1 MRYGLLIYLLLLIPS
16 ISWSQERSFEQAQEF
31 YSYNEFDS
39 ALFFADEARVFAEQN
54 NDRLLLAKS
63 LHLMGASFESKQQ
76 FANSLD
82 YYLRSS
88 QEYTK
93 LNDNENNAK
102 VNLDIGDLYT
112 DWEIPIKALEYYD
125 KAYQTYSEGDLLE
138 DRVTTLEKIGR
149 TRELTTEY
157 EGAISAYQE
166 ILTILDRLDRKSES
180 LKVLRR
186 ISDLLIK
193 HNQHAQALA
202 FDLEILTIQES
213 IGDQSE
219 IAATLNNIG
228 YIYNYLNEKE
238 LALQYFLES
247 HEVLKEI
254 NADDE
259 FYVGDM
265 IILVNV
271 GLIYQSMLDYQTAL
285 NYFFE
290 ALKTKDAR
298 DNPLEMSRIYNYIS
312 FTYNYLSNLE
322 KSELFAETA
331 INLAELYDAN
341 EILID
346 SYKSLSDIHSQLG
359 NHQSAL
365 AFFKKYV
372 QIKDSLASQEMEM
385 RQAEL
390 QRRQEVDKKE
400 QEIKLLIVEQEIKD
414 LALRELTL
422 ESNQRERDI
431 DILRT
436 DQEIQ
441 WIRLQNQQAQKEKAE
456 QALRLTQTQ
465 LDAEKKDN
473 EISLLQKDK
482 YIQSLALK
490 QNDLEQKER
499 DREIE
504 LLERNKA
511 LQELELV
518 RQQNLIY
525 FILGAFGLLLV
536 ILFLI
541 YRSYVVNRRA
551 KVLLEGQNEEI
562 NRQKEEISDQHF
574 KLEKSYDNMKLLGE
588 IANEITSNLSIDK
601 INKVVYKHVQKLMAA
616 DNFGIGI
623 YNEDGNSL
631 SFSDPVQMGEVI
643 NSFEISLEEKNRLPV
658 YCFSKKKE
666 ILIKDYSEDYLK
678 YVNQYEP
685 SRTGETAKSI
695 IYQPLVVKNKAIG
708 AITVQS
714 YEKDAFDEY
723 HLSILRSLAIH
734 VAIAMENAFAYEQI
748 AEKSKILENALSELK
763 SAQAQLVQAEKMASL
778 GELTAGIAH
787 EINNPINFVYA
798 GVDGLKSSLEGLVEV
813 LNKYGELDEFHQA
826 HQATALLADIRQLK
840 HELYFDETKK
850 GVFEVVEAIKEGA
863 MRTSEIVDGLRNFS
877 RLDEGDLKL
886 ANIHVG
892 IENTLVLLSPKIKDG
907 QVKLIKYYDDIMPEI
922 NCYPG
927 QLNQVFMNL
936 LSNAMEAIPDE
947 GTIAIRT
954 INYDDFVTI
963 SIVDDG
969 RGIPPEI
976 KSKIFEPFFT
986 TKGLGKGTGL
996 GLSISF
1002 GIIQKHHGKIEVNS
1016 KPNKGAEFVITI
1028 PKDLA

>member
-1 MRYGLLIYLLLLIPS
+1 MRILLFIIAVSPTWLSAQQSSY
-16 ISWSQERSFEQAQEF
+16 EQAQRF
-31 YSYNEFDS
+31 YDYNEFDS
-39 ALFFADEARVFAEQN
+39 ALYFADEARAHAERN
-54 NDRLLLAKS
+54 NDRRLLAKS
-63 LHLMGASFESKQQ
+63 LHLMGASFKSKQQ

-82 YYLRSS
+82 YYLRCS

-93 LNDNENNAK
+93 LGADLNNAA

-112 DWEIPIKALEYYD
+112 VWEIPIKALEYYD
-125 KAYQTYSEGDLLE
+125 KAYQTYADGDMDDL
-138 DRVTTLEKIGR
+138 RVNTLEKIGK
-149 TRELTTEY
+149 TRELITDY
-157 EGAISAYQE
+157 QGAINAYQE
-166 ILTILDRLDRKSES
+166 ILTIFDALGKKAES
-180 LKVLRR
+180 LKILRR
-186 ISDLLIK
+186 ISNLLIK

-202 FDLEILTIQES
+202 YDLEILTIQES
-213 IGDQSE
+213 LDNRNE
-219 IAATLNNIG
+219 VAATLNNIG

-254 NADDE
+254 NAEDE

-271 GLIYQSMLDYQTAL
+271 GLIYQSMYDYQTAL

-298 DNPLEMSRIYNYIS
+298 DNPIEMSRIYNYIS

-359 NHQSAL
+359 NHKSAL

-372 QIKDSLASQEMEM
+372 QIKDSLASQAQEI

-390 QRRQEVDKKE
+390 IRRQEVSKKE

-422 ESNQRERDI
+422 ESKQRERDI
-431 DILRT
+431 EILKR

-441 WIRLQNQQAQKEKAE
+441 KIRLQNQQAENEKAE

-490 QNDLEQKER
+490 QGQLEQKER
-499 DREIE
+499 EREIE

-525 FILGAFGLLLV
+525 FILGAFALLLV

-541 YRSYVVNRRA
+541 YRSYVLNRRA

-562 NRQKEEISDQHF
+562 NRQKEEISDQHI
-574 KLEKSYDNMKLLGE
+574 KLEQSYDNMKLLGQ

-601 INKVVYKHVQKLMAA
+601 INKVVYEHVQKLMIA
-616 DNFGIGI
+616 DNFGIAI
-623 YNEDGNSL
+623 YNEPANRLD
-631 SFSDPVQMGEVI
+631 FSDPVQKGKVI
-643 NSFEISLEEKNRLPV
+643 NSFSVSLSEKNRLPV
-658 YCFSKKKE
+658 HCFTKKKE
-666 ILIKDYSEDYLK
+666 ILVANYEEDYPR
-678 YVNQYEP
+678 YVNQYVP
-685 SRTGETAKSI
+685 SKTGETAKSI
-695 IYQPLVVKNKAIG
+695 IYQPLVVKNKSIG
-708 AITVQS
+708 IITVQS
-714 YEKDAFDEY
+714 YDEHAFDDY

-748 AEKSKILENALSELK
+748 AEKSKILEEALTELK
-763 SAQAQLVQAEKMASL
+763 SAQTQLVQAEKMASL

-813 LNKYGELDEFHQA
+813 LNKYGELDDSQHVHKAEE
-826 HQATALLADIRQLK
+826 LLADIRRLK

-850 GVFEVVEAIKEGA
+850 GLFEVVEAIKEGA

-877 RLDEGDLKL
+877 RLDEGELKQ

-907 QVKLIKYYDDIMPEI
+907 QVKLVKYYDDIMPEI

-936 LSNAMEAIPDE
+936 LSNAIEAIE
-947 GTIAIRT
+947 QQGRIVIRT
-954 INYDDFVTI
+954 RNYDDFVTI
-963 SIVDDG
+963 SIKDDG
-969 RGIPPEI
+969 RGIPQKI
-976 KSKIFEPFFT
+976 ISKIFEPFFT

-1016 KPNKGAEFVITI
+1016 KPGSGSEFVITI
-1028 PKDLA
+1028 PKDLT

>member
-1 MRYGLLIYLLLLIPS
+1 MRNLCTIFLLFIAGY
-16 ISWSQERSFEQAQEF
+16 SWGQENSFQQAQQF

-39 ALFFADEARVFAEQN
+39 ALFFAEEARVFAEQS
-54 NDRLLLAKS
+54 NDHLLLAKT
-63 LHLMGASFESKQQ
+63 LQLMGASYQSKQQ

-93 LNDNENNAK
+93 LNDQVNNAL
-102 VNLDIGDLYT
+102 VNLNIGDLYT
-112 DWEIPIKALEYYD
+112 EWEIPIKALEYYD
-125 KAYQTYSEGDLLE
+125 RAYQSYADSDQF
-138 DRVTTLEKIGR
+138 DKRIYTLEKIGQM
-149 TRELTTEY
+149 RELSSDFEA
-157 EGAISAYQE
+157 AISAYQE
-166 ILTILDRLDRKSES
+166 ILSIHDSLGRKSES
-180 LKVLRR
+180 LKILRR
-186 ISDLLIK
+186 ISSLLIK
-193 HNQHAQALA
+193 QNQHAQALA
-202 FDLEILTIQES
+202 FDLEILTRQENQ
-213 IGDQSE
+213 GNKNE

-254 NADDE
+254 HSADE

-271 GLIYQSMLDYQTAL
+271 GLIYQSMMDYQTAL

-290 ALKTKDAR
+290 ALKTNDAR
-298 DNPLEMSRIYNYIS
+298 ENPVEMARIYNYIS
-312 FTYNYLSNLE
+312 FTYNYLSDLE

-331 INLAELYDAN
+331 INLAELYDAK

-346 SYKSLSDIHSQLG
+346 SYKSLSDIYSQLG
-359 NHQSAL
+359 RHKNAL
-365 AFFKKYV
+365 AYFKKYIE
-372 QIKDSLASQEMEM
+372 IKDSLAAQALVL

-390 QRRQEVDKKE
+390 ERRQLVDKKE

-422 ESNQRERDI
+422 ESKQRERDI
-431 DILRT
+431 EILKR

-441 WIRLQNQQAQKEKAE
+441 RIRLQNQQAEKEKAE
-456 QALRLTQTQ
+456 QILRLTQTQ
-465 LDAEKKDN
+465 LEAEKKDN

-490 QNDLEQKER
+490 QNDLEQMER
-499 DREIE
+499 DRAIQ

-541 YRSYVVNRRA
+541 YRSYMLNRRA

-562 NRQKEEISDQHF
+562 NRQKEEISDQHL
-574 KLEKSYDNMKLLGE
+574 KLEQSYDNMKLLGE
-588 IANEITSNLSIDK
+588 IANEITSNLSVDK
-601 INKVVYKHVQKLMAA
+601 INKVVYMHVQKLMSA
-616 DNFGIGI
+616 DNFGIGLF
-623 YNEDGNSL
+623 NEEGNEL
-631 SFSDPVQMGEVI
+631 VFSDPIQQGKVI
-643 NSFEISLEEKNRLPV
+643 NSFGVSLKESNRLSV
-658 YCFSKKKE
+658 HCFDKKKE
-666 ILIKDYSEDYLK
+666 LLVRNYFEDYHK

-685 SRTGETAKSI
+685 SMTGETAKSI

-708 AITVQS
+708 VITVQS
-714 YEKDAFDEY
+714 YKEHAFDEY

-734 VAIAMENAFAYEQI
+734 VAIAMENAFAYKQI
-748 AEKSKILENALSELK
+748 AEKSRILEEALAELK
-763 SAQAQLVQAEKMASL
+763 SAQTQLVQAEKMASL

-798 GVDGLKSSLEGLVEV
+798 GVDGLKSSLEGLIEV
-813 LNKYGELDEFHQA
+813 LNKYGELDDFEQA
-826 HQATALLADIRQLK
+826 HQAELLLEDIRQLK

-850 GVFEVVEAIKEGA
+850 GVFEIVEAIKEGA
-863 MRTSEIVDGLRNFS
+863 MRTSVIVDGLRNFS

-907 QVKLIKYYDDIMPEI
+907 QIKLIKYYDDLMPEI

-936 LSNAMEAIPDE
+936 LSNAVEAIAKE
-947 GTIAIRT
+947 GTITIRT
-954 INYDDFVTI
+954 RNYDDYVTI
-963 SIVDDG
+963 SIHDNG
-969 RGIPPEI
+969 RGIPSEI
-976 KSKIFEPFFT
+976 KPKIFEPFFT

-1002 GIIQKHHGKIEVNS
+1002 GIIQKHHGQIEVNS
-1016 KPNKGAEFVITI
+1016 KPKQGAEFIITL
-1028 PKDLA
+1028 PKDLT